1 MPIYEEIELTICR
14 NCVKAGKKDV
24 VLIRK
29 KRCILCH
36 KLTQT
41 FEPKAAD
48 DLKLKRNFPKNV
60 KRFPREA
67 AKNDEQ
73 RKVIAT
79 IVEKC
84 RDFDCPGQ
92 VVEVRQGPM
101 VTEYEFTPDRFTRL
115 RKLKSINE
123 DLAMALEAETVTVQR
138 LPGKAAIGIAIPNKD
153 RKEVVFEDC
162 LKNVIAHRHDM
173 ALPINFGITSTG
185 EPYVEDLAQIVHL
198 LIGGSTGA
206 GKSVFINNILQSLL
220 YIRSPKELQLILIDP
235 KSVELFPYKGFPHL
249 KRDPVADIYQ
259 ALGLLEQMVQE
270 MRRRTS
276 NLHAAGV
283 KNIAEYNAKM
293 KKEGHPDDTWP
304 YILIVIDELA
314 DLVMQEKK
322 AFIEKMAS
330 LAGMARAAGIHVIA
344 ATQRPSV
351 DVLSGKVK
359 VNFQGRLAFRVPSPI
374 DSKTILGH
382 KGAEQLLGKGDMFF
396 VSPSK
401 SGLQRL
407 HSPNTKK
414 EDLEKLMAL
423 SIECGH
429 HFEVPADAKPS
440 KPEVKAPIKPVPA
453 APVVDKVVE
462 KKTNGNGKMVT
473 Q

>member
-1 MPIYEEIELTICR
+1 MPIYEEIELRICR

-36 KLTQT
+36 KLTQL
-41 FEPKAAD
+41 FEPKVAD
-48 DLKLKRNFPKNV
+48 DMDLKRKFPKGV
-60 KRFPREA
+60 KRFPREV
-67 AKNDEQ
+67 AKTDAQ
-73 RKVIAT
+73 RKVIDV

-92 VVEVRQGPM
+92 VVEVRQGPR
-101 VTEYEFTPDRFTRL
+101 VTEYEFSPDRFTRL
-115 RKLKSINE
+115 KRLKSINE

-138 LPGKAAIGIAIPNKD
+138 LPGKAAIGISLPNAEC
-153 RKEVVFEDC
+153 KEVLFDDC
-162 LKNVIAHRHDM
+162 LKNVIAHRYDM

-235 KSVELFPYKGFPHL
+235 KSVELFPYRGLPHL
-249 KRDPVADIYQ
+249 KEDPVADIYQ

-304 YILIVIDELA
+304 YILVVIDELA

-401 SGLQRL
+401 TGLQRL
-407 HSPNTKK
+407 HSPNTKR
-414 EDLEKLMAL
+414 ENLEKLMKL
-423 SIECGH
+423 SIELGH
-429 HFEVPADAKPS
+429 HFAVPADGVEGVISAAEAGKP
-440 KPEVKAPIKPVPA
+440 KPAA
-453 APVVDKVVE
+453 APVVDKAAE
-462 KKTNGNGKMVT
+462 KKSNGKAVV